1 MTVHCVYVEIT
12 LTIVFGST
20 VVQISGR
27 RDCSVRG
34 FIATFRANSGML
46 PHLGY
51 DRPLHIFFQDHHSAV
66 SLSFDAVYSL
76 ILVTSIN
83 NPQMKTVRSDVGG
96 VFNFENMDYA
106 NRHEGQ

>member
-1 MTVHCVYVEIT
+1 MQGAVTLVMTVHCVYVEIT

-27 RDCSVRG
+27 RDCNVRG

-51 DRPLHIFFQDHHSAV
+51 DRPLRIFS
-66 SLSFDAVYSL
+66 
-76 ILVTSIN
+76 
-83 NPQMKTVRSDVGG
+83 KTVILQSP
-96 VFNFENMDYA
+96 FLSMLYILWY
-106 NRHEGQ
+106 